1 MWEFFE
7 GPWNGDEAVRM
18 YKGPVRR
25 ALERAYPDR
34 SRFHILEDNDPSGFQ
49 SKKGVAAK
57 NVNKIS
63 VFHIPPHSPDLNP
76 CDFSLRK
83 TVNRRMRSQEKAGP
97 FDDVDNEGGVV

>member
-49 SKKGVAAK
+49 SKEGGAAK
-57 NVNKIS
+57 NESKIS

-76 CDFSLRK
+76 CDFSLSLSGRPS
-83 TVNRRMRSQEKAGP
+83 TAACGARRRPGHLMM
-97 FDDVDNEGGVV
+97 

>member
-18 YKGPVRR
+18 YKGPMRR

-49 SKKGVAAK
+49 SKKGLRRRTRAK
-57 NVNKIS
+57 S
-63 VFHIPPHSPDLNP
+63 ASSTSRP
-76 CDFSLRK
+76 
-83 TVNRRMRSQEKAGP
+83 TRRT
-97 FDDVDNEGGVV
+97 

>member
-18 YKGPVRR
+18 YKGPVRG

-49 SKKGVAAK
+49 SKEGGCGEEREQ
-57 NVNKIS
+57 NQRL
-63 VFHIPPHSPDLNP
+63 PHPAPL
-76 CDFSLRK
+76 
-83 TVNRRMRSQEKAGP
+83 AGP
-97 FDDVDNEGGVV
+97 EPL